1 MLEADDGPEP
11 KGPTVAASANQCL
24 QSFQKCLVSAS
35 LVNPREL
42 SMIEDQVARFSSWS
56 TSIGVFA
63 PGSASMDHRLR
74 YAPEVQSV
82 VTGLLESLNYQCQ
95 ECLGILTTILESLEA
110 GEGYVPAKEFQKSL
124 NEIAAEIGR
133 LNKISNTIRRAS
145 KDTQALTASKFYIKD
160 DEGNNVEETLLDNF
174 KRHINDR
181 FPTLGETIQERL
193 ARTML
198 LRRKQIL
205 YRRHRQDSVYAKA
218 QDTVPAV
225 SITFPTAKA
234 VVSLA
239 QLKSKHPK
247 TNSTVSKPATTTPS
261 QIQSATTLAP
271 DKFKIAA
278 STPSVISASKTI
290 AFHSHESLAFPPA
303 PGHAVKKR
311 YDQLKSRRLA
321 EYEQSLNSEKSEA
334 NKKSTVQELLAND
347 LQSLGEIT
355 CPYCLCALPA
365 EEAFDEKKWQNHVKN
380 DLDAY
385 VCLFEDCDQPEVLY
399 NHSDQW
405 LSHLQQHRRFWRCP
419 SHRDLEPF
427 SSSEDYIAHMRE
439 VHASK
444 LSDKQLRAM
453 ANKNS
458 RKIAKLFPSCPLC
471 GKEESD
477 INGRLEDH
485 LAGHLRSLA
494 LKSLPS
500 YHENIPDDNE
510 DGNNSI
516 DVSRPKSRSTVRD
529 LREDEDYVPQYLFTS
544 QDFWDRW
551 RPPLVQAPWLNFLD
565 QVYEDVDL
573 AVNDASSFFD
583 TYSFRDLPNTFQN
596 DSIIQHIMQ
605 YQEKQREAGNDE
617 HSKDRNGEELEKTSA
632 IVETRPR
639 RYPESFYKLAENEIK
654 ATMELLSATLSPV
667 NPNTQETVGSAI
679 TPSVTKTSSAYVP
692 PYGAVAESSGKPQME
707 TSHRHTK
714 LASIPESSNL
724 RQDSVASIDYQE
736 LYRTQPRN
744 KRGGSSTGNSQSSA
758 VYINGNRVSALYDN
772 NDDIYSYRPTT
783 GNGSRFAAH
792 SPPVPA
798 PPANTPSSY
807 HDVGF
812 AASRQR
818 PVIVNERTSSN
829 RRREPV
835 IFDYSDTMSDT
846 RTTRSAP
853 ERTSRYDVERRQRRR
868 EEERREEAE
877 QRLRRRI
884 AEAIVEAKAEI
895 ASRPAAPAPPNPDR
909 KSKRNYQDRNQDLV
923 EELQKLAYE
932 ETLREERAVRLA
944 IQEKEEEE
952 EVQRKRL
959 RERMQLRRRVT
970 FGSDSQIWPEYSH
983 SEGLYRYG
991 DDKPENNG
999 ESSEQKGRPNASAD
1013 ENRYRYE

>member
-1 MLEADDGPEP
+1 MPEADDGPEP

-82 VTGLLESLNYQCQ
+82 VTGLLESLNFQCQ
-95 ECLGILTTILESLEA
+95 ECLGILATILESLEA
-110 GEGYVPAKEFQKSL
+110 GEGYVPAKEFPKSL

-145 KDTQALTASKFYIKD
+145 KDTQALTTSKFSIKD
-160 DEGNNVEETLLDNF
+160 DEGNNVEETLLNNF

-181 FPTLGETIQERL
+181 FPTIGETIQERL
-193 ARTML
+193 ACTML

-218 QDTVPAV
+218 QDTIPAV
-225 SITFPTAKA
+225 SIMFPTAKA

-239 QLKSKHPK
+239 QSKSKQ
-247 TNSTVSKPATTTPS
+247 PATTAPS

-290 AFHSHESLAFPPA
+290 AFRSHESLVFPPA

-311 YDQLKSRRLA
+311 YDKLKSQRLA

-385 VCLFEDCDQPEVLY
+385 ICVFEDCDQPEVLY

-427 SSSEDYIAHMRE
+427 SSGEDYIAHMRE

-551 RPPLVQAPWLNFLD
+551 RPPLVQVPWLNFLD
-565 QVYEDVDL
+565 QVYEDLDL
-573 AVNDASSFFD
+573 TTNEASSFFD
-583 TYSFRDLPNTFQN
+583 TYSFQDLPNTFQN
-596 DSIIQHIMQ
+596 DSIIQHIIQ

-617 HSKDRNGEELEKTSA
+617 HNNDRNGVELEKTPT
-632 IVETRPR
+632 IVETWPR
-639 RYPESFYKLAENEIK
+639 LHPESVYNWATNEAK
-654 ATMELLSATLSPV
+654 ATQELPYPTLLPV
-667 NPNTQETVGSAI
+667 NPNAQETIESAI
-679 TPSVTKTSSAYVP
+679 KTSVAKTSPVYVS
-692 PYGAVAESSGKPQME
+692 PYGVVTESSEKPQMGILD
-707 TSHRHTK
+707 RHTK
-714 LASIPESSNL
+714 LASIPESSSL
-724 RQDSVASIDYQE
+724 RQESFVSTDFEE
-736 LYRTQPRN
+736 LYRTQAQNR
-744 KRGGSSTGNSQSSA
+744 RGDSSAGNSQSSV
-758 VYINGNRVSALYDN
+758 VYISSNRVSPLYDD
-772 NDDIYSYRPTT
+772 DDIYSYPPTT
-783 GNGSRFAAH
+783 GNGRRYVAH

-798 PPANTPSSY
+798 PPANTPNSY
-807 HDVGF
+807 HDVGVT
-812 AASRQR
+812 ASCER
-818 PVIVNERTSSN
+818 PFIVDERTSSKKHG
-829 RRREPV
+829 RRRPIIIDQQPSTIFPAGTEPASNPYT
-835 IFDYSDTMSDT
+835 IGDT
-846 RTTRSAP
+846 RTARSATG
-853 ERTSRYDVERRQRRR
+853 RTSGYDEERMERIR
-868 EEERREEAE
+868 EEKRPEEVE
-877 QRLRRRI
+877 QRLRQQL
-884 AEAIVEAKAEI
+884 ADATAKMALPS
-895 ASRPAAPAPPNPDR
+895 ATPAPPNPDR
-909 KSKRNYQDRNQDLV
+909 GSEKIYQNMYSPDLLRWLNV
-923 EELQKLAYE
+923 EE
-932 ETLREERAVRLA
+932 ERSEPFYL
-944 IQEKEEEE
+944 
-952 EVQRKRL
+952 L
-959 RERMQLRRRVT
+959 
-970 FGSDSQIWPEYSH
+970 DSYKP
-983 SEGLYRYG
+983 
-991 DDKPENNG
+991 DDKG